1 MMLFLRL
8 RERNII
14 LLAFAVAILFFARVK
29 LNLAN
34 VTVFCRVISLSR
46 QMKLGVGNFEFWR
59 QNFGSRGFR
68 FDDVSTFT

>member
-14 LLAFAVAILFFARVK
+14 LLAFAVAILFFCSRQIEFSERHGV
-29 LNLAN
+29 LS
-34 VTVFCRVISLSR
+34 RYISLVTNEI
-46 QMKLGVGNFEFWR
+46 GVGNFEFWR